1 MGASVR
7 QSGGKTRRGR
17 SRAQPMSEINVTPFV
32 DVMLVLLII
41 FMVAAPLLTVGVPL
55 ELPKTAAKT
64 LPQEKEEPLTVN
76 IDADGRVY
84 LQKTEI
90 SLETLLAKLKAV
102 ADARESKKV
111 YLRADQTVT
120 HGLVAKV
127 MGDLNAAGFTSIGI
141 ITEQAQAKSGAS
153 E

>member
-1 MGASVR
+1 MGAQLQ
-7 QSGGKTRRGR
+7 QSGGRAGRRGR
-17 SRAQPMSEINVTPFV
+17 PRAQPMSEINVTPFV

-55 ELPKTAAKT
+55 DLPKTNANA

-76 IDADGRVY
+76 IDAAGKVY
-84 LQKTEI
+84 IHKTEI
-90 SLETLLAKLKAV
+90 GLDTLLAKLTAI

-111 YLRADQTVT
+111 YLRADANVDY
-120 HGLVAKV
+120 GLVAKV
-127 MGDLNAAGFTSIGI
+127 MGDLNAAGFTSIGMVAD
-141 ITEQAQAKSGAS
+141 QATRGDLG